1 MTFYRF
7 WPNPDLSY
15 GSGSFGV
22 WTYTRYKEKFPNP
35 EQVRIRELLG
45 DVVNGS
51 GFRVSKS
58 GFMIYELGSWIRVRP
73 DPQSTYTL
81 FKMHPGLGSLSGSM
95 VDRVLLFFFFFF
107 FFLSIYLGTVSV

>member
-7 WPNPDLSY
+7 WPNPDPSY
-15 GSGSFGV
+15 GSGSVGV
-22 WTYTRYKEKFPNP
+22 WTYFRCKEKFPNP

-45 DVVNGS
+45 DVVDGS

-58 GFMIYELGSWIRVRP
+58 GFMIYEARFP
-73 DPQSTYTL
+73 DPGFDRIHEGPTH

-95 VDRVLLFFFFFF
+95 VVRVLM
-107 FFLSIYLGTVSV
+107 FLDVYT

>member
-7 WPNPDLSY
+7 WPNPDPSY
-15 GSGSFGV
+15 GSGSVGV
-22 WTYTRYKEKFPNP
+22 WTYCGCKEKFPNP

-58 GFMIYELGSWIRVRP
+58 GFMIYEARFP
-73 DPQSTYTL
+73 DPGLTGSTKYLHT

-95 VDRVLLFFFFFF
+95 VVRVLLF
-107 FFLSIYLGTVSV
+107 LDVYT